1 MPKRMPRNQVR
12 RATTDLLDSF
22 CSLAKRLYELRVGG
36 KSQIIVA
43 GKVDVGFAIYVN
55 GGRHA
60 LTNGRQL
67 TIQVFLALFIKG

>member
-1 MPKRMPRNQVR
+1 MPRNQVR
-12 RATTDLLDSF
+12 RATTHLLDSF
-22 CSLAKRLYELRVGG
+22 CSLAKCLYELRVGG

-43 GKVDVGFAIYVN
+43 GKVDLGFATYVN

-60 LTNGRQL
+60 MTNGYQS

>member
-12 RATTDLLDSF
+12 RATTHLLDGF
-22 CSLAKRLYELRVGG
+22 CSVAKCLYELWVGG
-36 KSQIIVA
+36 KSQIIIA

-55 GGRHA
+55 GGRDA
-60 LTNGRQL
+60 MTNGRQL

>member
-1 MPKRMPRNQVR
+1 MPRNQVR

-55 GGRHA
+55 GGRHP
-60 LTNGRQL
+60 LPSGCQL